1 MKKQRKEPEVVVV
14 TGASAGN
21 GRAIARAFARRG
33 AHIGLLARGQAGL
46 EGARREVEALGGKAL
61 VIPTDVSDP
70 QQVEEAA
77 SQVEE
82 TFGPIDIWVNDAMT
96 SVFSPAKEMTPD
108 DYKRVTEVVYLGY
121 VHGTLA
127 ALHRMLPRNHGRII
141 QVGSD
146 VAYRGIP
153 LQSAYS
159 GAKHAI
165 QGFTEAVRC
174 ELIHDNSQVK
184 ISMVQLPGCNT
195 PQFLWCKSRLPHQPQ
210 PVPPIYEPEV
220 VADAVTY
227 IADHYR
233 RQLFVSWISVVI
245 IQANKFFPAFGDWY
259 LGKTGYKSQQTSQP
273 VSPNRPDNLY
283 HPVDDDRDYGA
294 HGPFTDRAYQ
304 RSWQLWLDT
313 HPGIMVLMGAG
324 LLGVMSGLLIW
335 RKNEND

>member
-1 MKKQRKEPEVVVV
+1 MKQRKEPEVVVV

-21 GRAIARAFARRG
+21 GRAIVRAFAKRG
-33 AHIGLLARGQAGL
+33 AYIGLLARGQAGL

-70 QQVEEAA
+70 RQVEAAA

-127 ALHRMLPRNHGRII
+127 ALHRMLPRDHGRII

-245 IQANKFFPAFGDWY
+245 IQANKFFPGFGDWY

-273 VSPNRPDNLY
+273 VSPTRPDNLY

-294 HGPFTDRAYQ
+294 HGPFTDRSHQ

-313 HPGIMVLMGAG
+313 HPGIIALLGAG
-324 LLGVMSGLLIW
+324 LLGLMSGLLIW